1 MVKVTGFDGQPYM
14 AMIVSTGL
22 NIEATM
28 SCIKRSF
35 LSYGLIVVIRITTHY
50 AYTRTHN
57 THSFLFK
64 TSHGKALTHH
74 GFSLSKFLSLEDIL
88 STSSLTTHDQS
99 LSTSSLTTHDQLVIS
114 LNIIEGPCGCS
125 SWV

>member
-1 MVKVTGFDGQPYM
+1 MAKWSCKIIHVACGAQKGGPTSSIQMVKVTGFDGQPYM

-74 GFSLSKFLSLEDIL
+74 GFSL
-88 STSSLTTHDQS
+88 
-99 LSTSSLTTHDQLVIS
+99 
-114 LNIIEGPCGCS
+114 
-125 SWV
+125 